1 MPGSASDTEQWGQ
14 STRLLG
20 QWAEDTH
27 PSLMGSQLE
36 NAALSFLTF
45 SHPGHTPSASPGGA
59 VHPLGTGG
67 TEHTRW
73 PPDPGLSLGSVD

>member
-27 PSLMGSQLE
+27 PSLMGS
-36 NAALSFLTF
+36 
-45 SHPGHTPSASPGGA
+45 
-59 VHPLGTGG
+59 
-67 TEHTRW
+67 
-73 PPDPGLSLGSVD
+73 

>member
-14 STRLLG
+14 STLLLG
-20 QWAEDTH
+20 QWVEDTL
-27 PSLMGSQLE
+27 PSLMGSWLE

-45 SHPGHTPSASPGGA
+45 SHRGHSPSASPGGA

-67 TEHTRW
+67 T
-73 PPDPGLSLGSVD
+73 